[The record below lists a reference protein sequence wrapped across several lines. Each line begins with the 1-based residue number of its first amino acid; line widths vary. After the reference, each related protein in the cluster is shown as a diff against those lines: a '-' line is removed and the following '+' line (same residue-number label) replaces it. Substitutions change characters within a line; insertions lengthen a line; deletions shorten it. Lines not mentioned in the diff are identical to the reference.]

1 MLMLELDA
9 LDPGSVAAKL
19 PITATRLRERMDE
32 TDTTQDFLAEA
43 VGATQGAI
51 SQILT
56 GMTRRSRL
64 LPAIATALAVNLDWL
79 VGTSDQKIDMYD
91 ADGNEIS
98 EDDLALIRAGK
109 SAKKLGNPDQLL
121 VKSSNS
127 GNSQQNLEPSSP
139 LNEVVEDEDDE
150 IVEIEELDLTFGMGG
165 GSYLDLPVKAKP
177 RKFTRGWLRLFTQ
190 APPVRI
196 KIAQGIGDS
205 MAPTIQ
211 NADLVIIDTAD
222 TRVKMGDQIWAVA
235 YGETG
240 LIKRLRPMPSGG
252 VKIMSDNPLIG
263 DEIAYD
269 GELHVIGKVVA
280 VVRRMAG

>member
-1 MLMLELDA
+1 MAEIIGSRLDA
-9 LDPGSVAAKL
+9 LIKVRGSSQSAIARAL
-19 PITATRLRERMDE
+19 
-32 TDTTQDFLAEA
+32 
-43 VGATQGAI
+43 GI
-51 SQILT
+51 SQPSVGRLISGETRET
-56 GMTRRSRL
+56 GKL
-64 LPAIATALAVNLDWL
+64 LELARELRTSPEYLVGEVDDPELMSSLAPAI
-79 VGTSDQKIDMYD
+79 
-91 ADGNEIS
+91 GNEKPS
-98 EDDLALIRAGK
+98 P
-109 SAKKLGNPDQLL
+109 AKAASLEVIEPD
-121 VKSSNS
+121 
-127 GNSQQNLEPSSP
+127 
-139 LNEVVEDEDDE
+139 DEDDE
-150 IVEIEELDLTFGMGG
+150 IVEIEELDLAFGMGG

-222 TRVKMGDQIWAVA
+222 RRVMMGDQIWAVA

-269 GELHVIGKVVA
+269 GELHVVGKVVA